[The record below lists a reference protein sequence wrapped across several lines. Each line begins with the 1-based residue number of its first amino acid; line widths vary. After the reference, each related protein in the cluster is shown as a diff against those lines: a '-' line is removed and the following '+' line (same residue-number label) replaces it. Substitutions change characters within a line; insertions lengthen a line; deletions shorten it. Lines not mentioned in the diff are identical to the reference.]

1 MSVGMSA
8 GKDARGEDV
17 RGEER
22 EPEGRG
28 ARGTAPS
35 APAAGGEPGG
45 PEGDGREPGKSEPEE
60 SEPEERESG
69 VRAAGEREPE
79 EDAPEER
86 TVEERGSEERAPGEE
101 APEEG
106 ASEERTAGADASE
119 GTAEAEGTSEVEG
132 TSEAGGAAGADGPDS
147 SGGDGPRVPGEPASP
162 PGQQTKQSHAGNGT
176 VNDGSDR
183 NAGPDAQE
191 AGGKTGQGAGPGA
204 GLLGPDEL
212 ELRSLLHSSV
222 RVVEPSEG
230 SLEYLRR
237 AVPAR
242 RARKRQVLVGAAAAF
257 LFVGTA
263 VPALVH
269 VSGVVGPDADPSTV
283 GHASQAQGGTGD
295 GKGPGGG
302 ETTAGGASDEAGKDR
317 EDGGKDEEK
326 EAGTGVSTG
335 VTEGA
340 DPSASAATGSSA
352 CTAAQ
357 LGPAV
362 ASSGAPDSTG
372 AVYGSF
378 RVTNVSVA
386 GCTVGSPGSLGVTPL
401 GAADAA
407 RVGSARHV
415 AGDAAA
421 GLPDPSLEAGQLLLK
436 PGESYDVK
444 FAWVPSEP
452 CPVDG
457 GGGDNGGTGTPGG
470 TGGTGGSGDPSPGPS
485 PSEQPTVD
493 DSTSTGGETGTT
505 PQLLRAD
512 GTADGGVTLTYTP
525 ASGVGTATATVANAC
540 AGTVYW
546 TGLLP
551 ATAG

>member
-1 MSVGMSA
+1 MSA

-22 EPEGRG
+22 EQEGRG
-28 ARGTAPS
+28 AEEGTPVR
-35 APAAGGEPGG
+35 PPGS
-45 PEGDGREPGKSEPEE
+45 EQREPEDDEREPEE
-60 SEPEERESG
+60 SEPEEQEPE
-69 VRAAGEREPE
+69 VRAAGERELE

-86 TVEERGSEERAPGEE
+86 TA
-101 APEEG
+101 
-106 ASEERTAGADASE
+106 EERTAEEHAS
-119 GTAEAEGTSEVEG
+119 EG
-132 TSEAGGAAGADGPDS
+132 TSEAKDTSESDGRPESGGTSEAEGVTEAEGPAS
-147 SGGDGPRVPGEPASP
+147 PGGDGPPVLRGAASP
-162 PGQQTKQSHAGNGT
+162 LGQQTKQSHAGNGT

-183 NAGPDAQE
+183 NAGQETQEPGQEDGQE
-191 AGGKTGQGAGPGA
+191 AG
-204 GLLGPDEL
+204 LDEL

-242 RARKRQVLVGAAAAF
+242 RARKRQIFVGAAATV
-257 LFVGTA
+257 LFFGTA

-269 VSGVVGPDADPSTV
+269 VSRSTDPDARPSTV
-283 GHASQAQGGTGD
+283 GHASQAQGGTGE

-302 ETTAGGASDEAGKDR
+302 ESTSGGASDQVEKGRK
-317 EDGGKDEEK
+317 DGGKGKEK
-326 EAGTGVSTG
+326 EKGAKAGTSTG

-340 DPSASAATGSSA
+340 GPSASAASGSPV

-357 LGPAV
+357 LGQAV

-372 AVYGSF
+372 VVYGSF
-378 RVTNVSVA
+378 RVANVSTT
-386 GCTVGSPGSLGVTPL
+386 GCTVDGPGSLGVTPL
-401 GAADAA
+401 GAADATK
-407 RVGSARHV
+407 VGRARHT

-421 GLPDPSLEAGQLLLK
+421 GLPDPSLEAGQLVLK

-452 CPVDG
+452 CPVNNG
-457 GGGDNGGTGTPGG
+457 GGGDNGDNGG
-470 TGGTGGSGDPSPGPS
+470 TGEPSPDPS
-485 PSEQPTVD
+485 PSEEPTVD
-493 DSTSTGGETGTT
+493 DGTSTGGDTGVLT
-505 PQLLRAD
+505 QLLRTD
-512 GTADGGVTLTYTP
+512 GTADGSVTLTYTP
-525 ASGVGTATATVANAC
+525 ASGAGTATATVSNAC

-551 ATAG
+551 TTAG

>member
-1 MSVGMSA
+1 MSA
-8 GKDARGEDV
+8 GTSTGKDARGEDV
-17 RGEER
+17 SGEGVRGQEGRGAEEGTPPVPAAPGSERCEPEDDGREPEER
-22 EPEGRG
+22 EPE
-28 ARGTAPS
+28 
-35 APAAGGEPGG
+35 
-45 PEGDGREPGKSEPEE
+45 
-60 SEPEERESG
+60 

-79 EDAPEER
+79 E
-86 TVEERGSEERAPGEE
+86 
-101 APEEG
+101 G
-106 ASEERTAGADASE
+106 ASEERIVGERTSEEPTTEERAAGADASE
-119 GTAEAEGTSEVEG
+119 ETSEAEGTSSEAEG
-132 TSEAGGAAGADGPDS
+132 TSSEAGGTSEGVAGADGPGS
-147 SGGDGPRVPGEPASP
+147 SGGDGPRVLREPAPP

-183 NAGPDAQE
+183 NAGPDARG
-191 AGGKTGQGAGPGA
+191 AGQGAG
-204 GLLGPDEL
+204 LLEPDEL

-269 VSGVVGPDADPSTV
+269 VSGVIGPDADPSTV
-283 GHASQAQGGTGD
+283 GHASQAQGGTGE

-302 ETTAGGASDEAGKDR
+302 ETTAGGASDEVGKDR
-317 EDGGKDEEK
+317 KDGGKDKEK
-326 EAGTGVSTG
+326 DARTGASTG

-340 DPSASAATGSSA
+340 DPSASAATGSSV

-378 RVTNVSVA
+378 RVTNVSAA
-386 GCTVGSPGSLGVTPL
+386 GCTVGGPGSLGVTPL
-401 GAADAA
+401 GAADAT

-436 PGESYDVK
+436 PGESYAVK

-452 CPVDG
+452 CPVN
-457 GGGDNGGTGTPGG
+457 GGGDDGGTGDTGG

-493 DSTSTGGETGTT
+493 DSTSTGGDTGTLT
-505 PQLLRAD
+505 QLLRTD
-512 GTADGGVTLTYTP
+512 GTTDGGVTLTYTP
-525 ASGVGTATATVANAC
+525 ASGAGTATATVSNAC

>member
-1 MSVGMSA
+1 MSAGMSA

-22 EPEGRG
+22 EQEGRG
-28 ARGTAPS
+28 AEESTPVRP
-35 APAAGGEPGG
+35 PGS
-45 PEGDGREPGKSEPEE
+45 EQREPEDDEREPEE
-60 SEPEERESG
+60 SEPEEQEPE
-69 VRAAGEREPE
+69 VRAAGERELE

-86 TVEERGSEERAPGEE
+86 TA
-101 APEEG
+101 
-106 ASEERTAGADASE
+106 EERTAEEHASE
-119 GTAEAEGTSEVEG
+119 DTSESDG
-132 TSEAGGAAGADGPDS
+132 TSEAEGVTEAEGPAS
-147 SGGDGPRVPGEPASP
+147 PGGDGPPVPRGTASP
-162 PGQQTKQSHAGNGT
+162 LGQQTKQSHAGNGT

-183 NAGPDAQE
+183 NAGQDTQEPEQEDGQE
-191 AGGKTGQGAGPGA
+191 AG
-204 GLLGPDEL
+204 LDEL

-242 RARKRQVLVGAAAAF
+242 RARKRQILVGAAATV

-269 VSGVVGPDADPSTV
+269 VSRSTGPDARPSTV
-283 GHASQAQGGTGD
+283 GHASQAQGGTGE

-302 ETTAGGASDEAGKDR
+302 ESTSGGASDQVEKGRK
-317 EDGGKDEEK
+317 DGGKGEEK
-326 EAGTGVSTG
+326 EKGAKTGTSTG

-340 DPSASAATGSSA
+340 GPSASAASGSSV

-378 RVTNVSVA
+378 RVANVSTT
-386 GCTVGSPGSLGVTPL
+386 GCTVDDPGSLGVTPL
-401 GAADAA
+401 GAADATK
-407 RVGSARHV
+407 VGLARHT

-421 GLPDPSLEAGQLLLK
+421 GLPDPSLEAGQLVLK

-452 CPVDG
+452 CPVNNG
-457 GGGDNGGTGTPGG
+457 GGGDNGGTGE
-470 TGGTGGSGDPSPGPS
+470 PSPDPS
-485 PSEQPTVD
+485 PSEEPTVD
-493 DSTSTGGETGTT
+493 DGTSTGGDTGTLT
-505 PQLLRAD
+505 QLLRTD
-512 GTADGGVTLTYTP
+512 GTADGSVTLTYTP
-525 ASGVGTATATVANAC
+525 ASGAGTATVTVSNAC

-551 ATAG
+551 TTAS

>member
-1 MSVGMSA
+1 MSV

-22 EPEGRG
+22 EQEGRG
-28 ARGTAPS
+28 AEESTPVRP
-35 APAAGGEPGG
+35 PGS
-45 PEGDGREPGKSEPEE
+45 EQREPEDDEREPEE
-60 SEPEERESG
+60 SEPEEQEPE
-69 VRAAGEREPE
+69 VRAAGERELE

-86 TVEERGSEERAPGEE
+86 TA
-101 APEEG
+101 
-106 ASEERTAGADASE
+106 EERTAEAHAS
-119 GTAEAEGTSEVEG
+119 EG
-132 TSEAGGAAGADGPDS
+132 TSEAEGVTEAEGSASP
-147 SGGDGPRVPGEPASP
+147 GGDGPSVLRGTASP
-162 PGQQTKQSHAGNGT
+162 LGQQTKQSHAGNGT

-183 NAGPDAQE
+183 NAGQDAQE
-191 AGGKTGQGAGPGA
+191 PEQEAGQEAGQED
-204 GLLGPDEL
+204 GLDEL

-242 RARKRQVLVGAAAAF
+242 RARKRQLLVGAAATV

-269 VSGVVGPDADPSTV
+269 VSRSTGPDARPSTV
-283 GHASQAQGGTGD
+283 GHASEAQGGTGE

-302 ETTAGGASDEAGKDR
+302 ESTSGGASDQVEKGRK
-317 EDGGKDEEK
+317 DGGKGEEK
-326 EAGTGVSTG
+326 EKGAKTGTSTG

-340 DPSASAATGSSA
+340 GPSASAASGSPV
-352 CTAAQ
+352 CTAAH
-357 LGPAV
+357 LGQAV

-378 RVTNVSVA
+378 RVANVSTT
-386 GCTVGSPGSLGVTPL
+386 GCTVGGPGSLGVTPL
-401 GAADAA
+401 GAADATK
-407 RVGSARHV
+407 VGWARHT

-421 GLPDPSLEAGQLLLK
+421 GLPDPSLETGQLVLK

-452 CPVDG
+452 CPVNNG
-457 GGGDNGGTGTPGG
+457 GGGDNGGTGE
-470 TGGTGGSGDPSPGPS
+470 PSPDPS
-485 PSEQPTVD
+485 PSEEPTVD
-493 DSTSTGGETGTT
+493 DGTSTGGDTGVLT
-505 PQLLRAD
+505 QLLRTD
-512 GTADGGVTLTYTP
+512 GTADGSVTLTYTP
-525 ASGVGTATATVANAC
+525 ASGAGTATVTVSNAC

-551 ATAG
+551 TTVS

>member
-1 MSVGMSA
+1 MSA

-22 EPEGRG
+22 EQEGRG
-28 ARGTAPS
+28 AEEGTPVRT
-35 APAAGGEPGG
+35 PGSEQSE
-45 PEGDGREPGKSEPEE
+45 PEGDEREPEE
-60 SEPEERESG
+60 SEPEEREPE

-79 EDAPEER
+79 EGAPEER
-86 TVEERGSEERAPGEE
+86 TVEKRTVEKRTA
-101 APEEG
+101 
-106 ASEERTAGADASE
+106 EERTAGAHASGDASE
-119 GTAEAEGTSEVEG
+119 SD
-132 TSEAGGAAGADGPDS
+132 AADVTGADGPAS
-147 SGGDGPRVPGEPASP
+147 PGGGGPRLLRGPASSL
-162 PGQQTKQSHAGNGT
+162 GQQTKQSHAGNGT

-191 AGGKTGQGAGPGA
+191 PGQKAGQGAG
-204 GLLGPDEL
+204 LLEPDEL

-242 RARKRQVLVGAAAAF
+242 RARKRQILVGAAAAF

-269 VSGVVGPDADPSTV
+269 VTKATGPDADPSTV
-283 GHASQAQGGTGD
+283 GHASQAQGGTGE

-302 ETTAGGASDEAGKDR
+302 ETTAGGTSDQVEKDR
-317 EDGGKDEEK
+317 KDGGKDKEK
-326 EAGTGVSTG
+326 GAKTGTSTG

-340 DPSASAATGSSA
+340 DPSASAASGSPA

-378 RVTNVSVA
+378 RVANASTA
-386 GCTVGSPGSLGVTPL
+386 GCTVGGPGSLGVTPL
-401 GAADAA
+401 GAADATK
-407 RVGSARHV
+407 VGAARHM

-421 GLPDPSLEAGQLLLK
+421 GLPDPSLEAGQLVLE

-452 CPVDG
+452 CPVNG
-457 GGGDNGGTGTPGG
+457 GGSDNGGT
-470 TGGTGGSGDPSPGPS
+470 GDPSPGPS
-485 PSEQPTVD
+485 PSEEPTVD
-493 DSTSTGGETGTT
+493 DGTSTGGDTGTLT
-505 PQLLRAD
+505 QLLTAD
-512 GTADGGVTLTYTP
+512 GTVDGGVTLTYTP
-525 ASGVGTATATVANAC
+525 ASGAGTATATVSNAC

-551 ATAG
+551 TTAS